1 MPRFYIPPFG
11 ALVSSG
17 APDGSLDRLD
27 SPLQVLISLLLQ
39 GSRDSVCT
47 CQQSVFNVT
56 TLPLRICSLIRLSLS
71 LCLSVCPCVYFSAYV
86 CFSNLDLRCR
96 RRVARAVLSLSR
108 VFVTAAT
115 AAAAASAAAAA
126 AADDDAVYA
135 VVCWFSHA
143 R

>member
-1 MPRFYIPPFG
+1 
-11 ALVSSG
+11 
-17 APDGSLDRLD
+17 
-27 SPLQVLISLLLQ
+27 
-39 GSRDSVCT
+39 
-47 CQQSVFNVT
+47 
-56 TLPLRICSLIRLSLS
+56 
-71 LCLSVCPCVYFSAYV
+71 
-86 CFSNLDLRCR
+86 
-96 RRVARAVLSLSR
+96 VLSLSR